1 MDERLEKAI
10 AGNEKLAK
18 LVSEAEK
25 MGIKIVVA
33 DDNEELPNTLEF
45 ERQAEVAMART
56 IEHKI
61 PTVISPSGSAYPS
74 GQENRRK
81 RREMERKN
89 KKGKK

>member
-33 DDNEELPNTLEF
+33 DEVEEEPVTPDDMANMVEF
-45 ERQAEVAMART
+45 MRAPSPQ
-56 IEHKI
+56 I
-61 PTVISPSGSAYPS
+61 PVISPSGSAYPS

>member
-1 MDERLEKAI
+1 MNSMDEKLEKAI

-33 DDNEELPNTLEF
+33 DEDKELPKALEF
-45 ERQAEVAMART
+45 EQQAELARM
-56 IEHKI
+56 IEYKMPPVI
-61 PTVISPSGSAYPS
+61 PLADYPS

-89 KKGKK
+89 KKRR

>member
-45 ERQAEVAMART
+45 AMART